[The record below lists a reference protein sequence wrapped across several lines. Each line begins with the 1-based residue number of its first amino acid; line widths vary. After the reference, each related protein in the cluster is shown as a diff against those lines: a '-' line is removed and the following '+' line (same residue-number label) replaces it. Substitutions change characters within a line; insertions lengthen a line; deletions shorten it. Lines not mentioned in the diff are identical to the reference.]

1 MNRYTP
7 LDQDHIKPHM
17 CSLDLRLYILSKLPF
32 FQSLDKN
39 QIVEINEK
47 FVDRGYQ
54 SGEMIY
60 LEGSKAERMYV
71 MADGSVKLVQNTSN
85 GREVLLNILTIGDFF
100 GSFAHPQYDK
110 YQESAYAQTPVC
122 VISIDNLEFRK
133 ILEKFPQVAINVM
146 DSIHERLTR
155 SQSIIRIISTSTAEQ
170 RIAFILLV
178 LAEKLG
184 EKSDN
189 GLLIQIPLSREDI
202 ANMTAL
208 TSETVSRIM
217 SKFKKLSYL
226 ITGRQ
231 WVKIINIDELKKITA
246 DSNLEF

>member
-1 MNRYTP
+1 MNRFTP
-7 LDQDHIKPHM
+7 LDQDHIEPHM

-32 FQSLDKN
+32 FQSLNRN
-39 QIVEINEK
+39 QIAKINEK

-54 SGEMIY
+54 MGEMIY
-60 LEGSKAERMYV
+60 LEGNTAERMYV
-71 MADGSVKLVQNTSN
+71 MADGSVKLVQNTTD
-85 GREVLLNILTIGDFF
+85 GREVLLNILTVGDFF
-100 GSFAHPQYDK
+100 GSFAHPQFTK

-122 VISIDNLEFRK
+122 VISIDNIEFRK
-133 ILEKFPQVAINVM
+133 ILEIFPQVAINVM
-146 DSIHERLTR
+146 DSIHERLAR
-155 SQSIIRIISTSTAEQ
+155 SQSVIRILSTSTAEQ
-170 RIAFILLV
+170 RIAFMLLL

-184 EKSDN
+184 EKSEN
-189 GLLIQIPLSREDI
+189 GLLIQLPLSREDI

-217 SKFKKLSYL
+217 SKFKKYSYL

-231 WVKIINIDELKKITA
+231 WVKIINIDALKNITD